1 MTAHPVDL
9 HCVSVQCGG
18 DAVLR
23 GLLRVSHGAQVAVV
37 GPNGAGKSTLF
48 KALVGL
54 LPLESDRI
62 LIHGRPAGDQ
72 HDPIAY
78 VPQREE
84 IDWHFPVSVW
94 DVVMMG
100 RYGRLRWFRRPA
112 ADDRAVAEALDLLDL
127 GPLAK
132 RPISEIQRRAAAAGL
147 PDGAGA
153 ATTRAAAR
161 RAVHEGRRARA

>member
-9 HCVSVQCGG
+9 DCVSVHYGG
-18 DAVLR
+18 DAILQEVS
-23 GLLRVSHGAQVAVV
+23 LRVSHGAQVAVV

-54 LPLESDRI
+54 LPLESGRI

-100 RYGRLRWFRRPA
+100 RYGRLGWFRRPA
-112 ADDRAVAEALDLLDL
+112 ADDRRAVAEALDLLDL

-132 RPISEIQRRAAAAGL
+132 RPIGELSGGQQQL
-147 PDGAGA
+147 PPGH
-153 ATTRAAAR
+153 R
-161 RAVHEGRRARA
+161 H